1 MQEQELNDNWIL
13 FYDQNSP
20 YYAFSN
26 FYVHDKP
33 LIIDGL
39 AYKTVEHYY
48 QSKKFPNDP
57 EYTELI
63 RNAST
68 PGSAKVLGLQKTSF
82 DYDWAKKLMAL
93 VKKYNATMRQD
104 WELVKVDVMTK
115 ALKEK
120 FTQDPYCKELLLSTG
135 SKYLVENAGPRDCF
149 WGNSVKNLKDP
160 NKIGQLGILLMAL
173 RNELKTEKI

>member
-1 MQEQELNDNWIL
+1 MTSRLKKVINNKLPQEI
-13 FYDQNSP
+13 SR
-20 YYAFSN
+20 
-26 FYVHDKP
+26 
-33 LIIDGL
+33 IIVD
-39 AYKTVEHYY
+39 Y
-48 QSKKFPNDP
+48 SKNCN
-57 EYTELI
+57 EC
-63 RNAST
+63 SCC
-68 PGSAKVLGLQKTSF
+68 
-82 DYDWAKKLMAL
+82 KKLRFYL
-93 VKKYNATMRQD
+93 NYKSLCRSCIKYKKYNATMRQD

-173 RNELKTEKI
+173 RNELKAEKI